1 MSAWQTRNILVP
13 DDHPTAAGHFP
24 GRPIVPGALLLDT
37 VVASIDDAQGSII
50 GGIMIRN
57 AKFLRPV
64 RHGTPLQLRWQK
76 AGSALFRFECL
87 SPEGV
92 ALAGMLATGVEP

>member
-1 MSAWQTRNILVP
+1 
-13 DDHPTAAGHFP
+13 
-24 GRPIVPGALLLDT
+24 
-37 VVASIDDAQGSII
+37 
-50 GGIMIRN
+50 MIRN

>member
-1 MSAWQTRNILVP
+1 MSEWQTRNILIP

-37 VVASIDDAQGSII
+37 VVASIADAQ

-57 AKFLRPV
+57 AKFLRPL
-64 RHGTPLQLRWQK
+64 RHGTALQLRWQET
-76 AGSALFRFECL
+76 GSALFRFECL
-87 SPEGV
+87 GPDGV
-92 ALAGMLATGVEP
+92 VLAGMLATGVKP

>member
-1 MSAWQTRNILVP
+1 MSEWQTRNILIP

-24 GRPIVPGALLLDT
+24 GEPIVPGALLLDT
-37 VVASIDDAQGSII
+37 VVASIAGTQD
-50 GGIMIRN
+50 GIMIRN

-92 ALAGMLATGVEP
+92 ALAGMLATGA

>member
-1 MSAWQTRNILVP
+1 MSPWQTRNILVP

-37 VVASIDDAQGSII
+37 VVAAIADGQGD
-50 GGIMIRN
+50 IMIRN
-57 AKFLRPV
+57 AKFLRPI
-64 RHGTPLQLRWQK
+64 RHGTPLQLRWEE

-87 SPEGV
+87 GPDGLV
-92 ALAGMLATGVEP
+92 LAGVLATGAKS